1 MSSTEPGAR
10 ARLPPASPF
19 LFSEIP
25 LEGTLE
31 ELERVYRRREE
42 TAGPGERLD
51 EAYAVAR
58 TCLEAVLDEAHVP
71 GSSPVAPESSG
82 ARSSEAS
89 AARNAKEPPESSAPE
104 SSAPE
109 SSAPESSAPESASGS
124 A

>member
-58 TCLEAVLDEAHVP
+58 RCLEAALDEAHAP

-82 ARSSEAS
+82 ARNS
-89 AARNAKEPPESSAPE
+89 KESPESSAPE
-104 SSAPE
+104 A
-109 SSAPESSAPESASGS
+109 ASGS